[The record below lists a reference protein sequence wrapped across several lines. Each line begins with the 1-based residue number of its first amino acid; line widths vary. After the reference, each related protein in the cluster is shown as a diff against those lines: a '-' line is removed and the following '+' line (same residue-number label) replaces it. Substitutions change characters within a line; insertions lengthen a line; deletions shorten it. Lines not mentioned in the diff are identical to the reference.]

1 MGFIIHKAVKTL
13 FINDT
18 ELPVQDC
25 ETVTRDFGNGEA
37 ERLFFYINL
46 VKLRADHPFTSSQL
60 DKFISKIKVCSIRFN
75 ETDDSRQFKQINSSY
90 HHRDQ
95 AIFELVD
102 DAVPSENYSDDTE

>member
-25 ETVTRDFGNGEA
+25 ETVTRDFGNGES
-37 ERLFFYINL
+37 ERFFFYVNL
-46 VKLRADHPFTSSQL
+46 VKLRSDYPFTSSQL
-60 DKFISKIKVCSIRFN
+60 EKLISKIKVCSIRFGDST
-75 ETDDSRQFKQINSSY
+75 ESRQFKQINVSF

-95 AIFELVD
+95 AIFEHVD
-102 DAVPSENYSDDTE
+102 DSTPSENHSEDTL